1 MWKKQKVKAGVL
13 LYAVTMSAIFSL
25 LLQFY
30 LNRQVAHYQDYALN
44 KEKLVAFA
52 MAKRTKDKV
61 EQESGEVAFNL
72 GQVSYQNKKTGLVTM
87 VRTPKSQYEFLF
99 PSVKIKEEKR
109 DKKEEVATDS
119 RGKAEKK
126 KSEKKTEKK
135 ENS

>member
-1 MWKKQKVKAGVL
+1 MA
-13 LYAVTMSAIFSL
+13 AIFSL

-61 EQESGEVAFNL
+61 EQESGEQAFNL
-72 GQVSYQNKKTGLVTM
+72 GQVSYQNKKTSLTTV
-87 VRTPKSQYEFLF
+87 VRTSKSQYEFLF
-99 PSVKIKEEKR
+99 PSVKIKEEK
-109 DKKEEVATDS
+109 KEKVVTDS
-119 RGKAEKK
+119 SDQAEKK
-126 KSEKKTEKK
+126 KSEEKPEKK